1 MARSR
6 SLAVL
11 GRMRDARL
19 RRLRTL
25 GPVLAGSLVRFPNHN
40 SRYLTDK
47 VRGKTRTLYV
57 PLDRLEEVK
66 GWNENQKQA
75 RRLLRELSEIQR
87 ELLRAEIA
95 ARRR

>member
-1 MARSR
+1 
-6 SLAVL
+6 
-11 GRMRDARL
+11 MREARL
-19 RRLRTL
+19 RRLRAL

-47 VRGKTRTLYV
+47 VRGKTRTLYI

-66 GWNENQKQA
+66 AWNQNHKEA

-87 ELLRAEIA
+87 QLLRAETT